1 MSPVVPMSVRIMS
14 LDWNAYTRTSCLCD
28 SFAFIDFNSPK
39 EATYALAV
47 RANRFFRGSR
57 KLNLQVSPTQAPCT
71 CAGAGK
77 TLDEN

>member
-1 MSPVVPMSVRIMS
+1 MTEELIPTWCESR
-14 LDWNAYTRTSCLCD
+14 

-57 KLNLQVSPTQAPCT
+57 KLNLQVSLRPVSQVYLESTR
-71 CAGAGK
+71 
-77 TLDEN
+77 

>member
-1 MSPVVPMSVRIMS
+1 MPSGIP
-14 LDWNAYTRTSCLCD
+14 TT

-57 KLNLQVSPTQAPCT
+57 KLNLQVSREATIDMIRQ
-71 CAGAGK
+71 
-77 TLDEN
+77 LVY